1 MQALIAR
8 EPQIA
13 NNMTLIMT
21 KKKEEITDAE
31 IRKIGRVTG
40 TLAFYTS
47 IFIAGVI
54 LCVSVLGILLLW
66 ATFAAF
72 TNDPWWFWNGVR

>member
-1 MQALIAR
+1 MAK
-8 EPQIA
+8 EPHIA
-13 NNMTLIMT
+13 NNMTLIM
-21 KKKEEITDAE
+21 KKKEEIADAE

-40 TLAFYTS
+40 TLAIYTS